1 MRKQMIAI
9 VAHARK
15 IDARNGGSMTKNSI
29 APETIANMVAMIATT
44 MLTLRNWSIGLALS
58 T

>member
-1 MRKQMIAI
+1 MIAI